1 METENT
7 SLRERVRVRKLAERL
22 EPVEIADEPR
32 EMIAAGPNGRKFS
45 PEFVAN
51 TYRPGQSGN
60 PNGRPK
66 RKGLEEILRD
76 HLEKTIPIPGGAKG
90 EETTRLELMAKV
102 LFSEGITKRNSKVML
117 AIFDRLWPKPI
128 KIQGDPESPLLIA
141 RITRTIVDASRPPDS

>member
-1 METENT
+1 METENVA
-7 SLRERVRVRKLAERL
+7 LRDRIRARKLAERS
-22 EPVEIADEPR
+22 EPAEPAAESSR
-32 EMIAAGPNGRKFS
+32 MIEHGSKGRKFS

-60 PNGRPK
+60 PKGRPK

-76 HLEKTIPIPGGAKG
+76 HLEKTVPGSNG

-128 KIQGDPESPLLIA
+128 KIQGDAENPILIA
-141 RITRTIVDASRPPDS
+141 RITRTIVNASRPPDS